1 MHELFG
7 KSIRHSQMFNI
18 PLFVLL
24 LIGVSHFDSIV
35 QVSAIDCTAVPISF
49 SDISLCE
56 DDHCFVSQ
64 QVFFS
69 IPIFRDSSACLEF
82 VPPDGISASTSVN
95 ITVHHPYYEWSSD
108 SVYYTDDSEFGQVS
122 DTGDGIGGAG
132 TCPSCTTAVPPGSPI
147 LCVSDTYI
155 ADGNEIGYFCAKIG
169 LAGGDRYK
177 IIELDEPEI
186 VIDVLVDYNSALYGI
201 VYNGETIELSE
212 DTDNTTDLPF
222 NLTLLSD
229 SAEFPQGFDFVVY
242 DYADACDFY
251 ILGNQYVN
259 SITDYD
265 SNKLG
270 WYKPSE
276 SKVVSNS
283 ITSQITIHLNKQDD
297 TVTTDFGWTEATTLL
312 TDLSS
317 KLSDIVSPGS
327 LLYDSDI
334 GDPDGGCPGQVA
346 PNHRIDPLPN
356 LYDGVNCVGLS
367 DDFDSIGTSAPPP
380 LYNIFGI
387 ADSPWGGA
395 IHLTALFNNGTT
407 VFINNTIVVADYY
420 PVKQFCLDANYEIP
434 DYVLQ
439 LFVAPDNNYFF
450 CKCATSL
457 LSCDCR
463 NFTFTALRTPD
474 YTPVMCTWGRGNTT
488 GATVRMVCRPYAPAT
503 KTPAKLVAPIT
514 EGVMNFVLELR
525 NFSVTFDSAT
535 VKVVIR
541 SAKQDGENLIVVANS
556 FTVGGTCFAYSS
568 PPEILISQPID
579 LAVSPTTYNLTIDVS
594 EASGNFTFGIRCFKQ
609 GATIV
614 VPISIDQAIN
624 STTDETTTTNN
635 TDAEVTDAFNP
646 FNWGEIL
653 DHFTGDP
660 FGWLNDPTQ
669 GWNWRHLVI
678 MIVEILGGILI
689 AILAIVIL
697 VKTIPC
703 LFRAFK
709 SSKSSMS
716 RFMPFMKSPTE
727 KMKYL

>member
-1 MHELFG
+1 MHELFC
-7 KSIRHSQMFNI
+7 KSIRHSKMFNI
-18 PLFVLL
+18 ALFVFVLF
-24 LIGVSHFDSIV
+24 GVSDFDTFV
-35 QVSAIDCTAVPISF
+35 QVSAADCTAVPISF
-49 SDISLCE
+49 SDISSCE

-64 QVFFS
+64 SVFFS
-69 IPIFRDSSACLEF
+69 VPIFRDSSACLEF

-95 ITVHHPYYEWSSD
+95 ITVHHPYFEWSSD
-108 SVYYTDDSEFGQVS
+108 SIYYTDDSEFGQVS

-132 TCPSCTTAVPPGSPI
+132 TCPSCTTAIPPGSPV

-169 LAGGDRYK
+169 LAGGNRYK
-177 IIELDEPEI
+177 IIELDEPQI
-186 VIDVLVDYNSALYGI
+186 LIDVVVDYNSAIYGI
-201 VYNGETIELSE
+201 VYNGETVELSE

-251 ILGNQYVN
+251 ILESQYVN

-265 SNKLG
+265 ANKLG

-276 SKVVSNS
+276 TKVVSNS
-283 ITSQITIHLNKQDD
+283 ITSQITIHLNKADD

-317 KLSDIVSPGS
+317 KLSDVVASGS

-346 PNHRIDPLPN
+346 PDHRIDPLPN
-356 LYDGVNCVGLS
+356 LFDGINCVGLT
-367 DDFDSIGTSAPPP
+367 DDFDSLGLTSAPPGFSVEGQA
-380 LYNIFGI
+380 NT
-387 ADSPWGGA
+387 PWNGA
-395 IHLTALFNNGTT
+395 LNVTALLNNGSI
-407 VFINNTIVVADYY
+407 VFISNAVI
-420 PVKQFCLDANYEIP
+420 QANYDAFYQSCLTSGYSIP
-434 DYVLQ
+434 DYTIHL
-439 LFVAPDNNYFF
+439 LIAPDNTYFF
-450 CKCATSL
+450 CKCNLATT
-457 LSCDCR
+457 SCDCR

-474 YTPVMCTWGRGNTT
+474 YTPVVCSWTGNAT
-488 GATVRMVCRPYAPAT
+488 GVRLICRPSGPVE
-503 KTPAKLVAPIT
+503 KTPAKLVVPIT
-514 EGVMNFVLELR
+514 QGVMNFVLELR
-525 NFSVTFDSAT
+525 NFTVQFDSAT
-535 VKVVIR
+535 VKVLIR
-541 SAKQDGENLIVVANS
+541 SAKQDGEHLIVVANS
-556 FTVGGTCFAYSS
+556 FTVGGTCFAYSI

-609 GATIV
+609 GATVV
-614 VPISIDQAIN
+614 VPITIDQAIN

-646 FNWGEIL
+646 FNWGQIL

-660 FGWLNDPTQ
+660 FGWLSDPTQ
-669 GWNWRHLVI
+669 GWNWKHLLV
-678 MIVEILGGILI
+678 MLAEILGGILI
-689 AILAIVIL
+689 AILAIFIL
-697 VKTIPC
+697 IKTIPC
-703 LFRAFK
+703 FFRAFK
-709 SSKSSMS
+709 SAKNPLR
-716 RFMPFMKSPTE
+716 RFVPFMKSPTE